1 MSELK
6 FYQKGLELSC
16 RAAAE
21 GTVLLK
27 NDNNVL
33 PLDKSEKVAL
43 FGRNQCDTYKGCGG
57 AADLWA
63 VKVQPFADGMEKVG
77 NVYEPML
84 KKYRATSKANYDRLI
99 FTNILCP
106 KCALPTPKLQKPPR
120 CAILR

>member
-84 KKYRATSKANYDRLI
+84 KKYRATSKANYD
-99 FTNILCP
+99 P
-106 KCALPTPKLQKPPR
+106 ALNKFHH
-120 CAILR
+120 